1 MTIVDVAREAG
12 VSYSTVSR
20 VINNNAHVLPE
31 TREKVLNAMMRL
43 GYVVNQQA
51 RSLRGGRSQVIG
63 LLVPDVGN
71 NYVGEIIRGIDAELA
86 AHQYDL
92 MLYTTHRRKTK
103 ESTYVATITRG
114 MADGLLLLLP
124 TNARE
129 YMESLQQQQFPHV
142 LIDYQHVDNPLTST
156 VQSTNFRGAYDAM
169 TYLIGLGHRRIGYI
183 IGSQEMQCSL
193 DRLDG
198 YRAALSDAGLP
209 EDPDLI
215 FPGDFF
221 RPPGYAA
228 ANHFLSLDDPP
239 TAIFAANDLSAL
251 GVIDSV
257 IQHGLRVPEDISLVG
272 FDDIIEA
279 GHVHPGLTTVRQPLE
294 DMGRTAARLLLKRL
308 SNPDLPGERVEM
320 ETELVIRESCAPVR
334 RRLGIAPGNSG
345 DTDSLL
351 AGNSSP
357 GI

>member
-1 MTIVDVAREAG
+1 MTPRARRNNAVTIVDVAREAG

-20 VINNNAHVLPE
+20 VVNNNAHVLPE

-71 NYVGEIIRGIDAELA
+71 NYVGQIIRGIDAELA

-92 MLYTTHRRKTK
+92 MLYTTHRRKIK
-103 ESTYVATITRG
+103 ESAYVATIARG

-129 YMESLQQQQFPHV
+129 YMETLQQQQFPHV
-142 LIDYQHVDNPLTST
+142 LIDYQHVDNALTST
-156 VQSTNFRGAYDAM
+156 VQSTNFQGAYEA
-169 TYLIGLGHRRIGYI
+169 THYLINLGHWRIAYI
-183 IGSQEMQCSL
+183 IGSQEMHCSL
-193 DRLDG
+193 DRLAG
-198 YRAALSDAGLP
+198 YRAALADAGLP

-215 FPGDFF
+215 YAGDFF

-228 ANHFLSLDDPP
+228 ANHFLSLEEPP
-239 TAIFAANDLSAL
+239 TAIFAANDASAF
-251 GVIDSV
+251 GVMDGV
-257 IQHGLRVPEDISLVG
+257 QQHALRVPEDISVIG
-272 FDDIIEA
+272 FDDILEA

-294 DMGRTAARLLLKRL
+294 AMGRTAAQLLLKRL
-308 SNPDLPGERVEM
+308 NNPDLPGERVEM
-320 ETELVIRESCAPVR
+320 ATELVIRESCASVSQNM
-334 RRLGIAPGNSG
+334 GIAPEE
-345 DTDSLL
+345 TRRY
-351 AGNSSP
+351 
-357 GI
+357 